1 MIKTS
6 EGLSASSKALLP
18 VLFECFFQTRN
29 LTRKTF
35 SVSPEYKFKYCL
47 CFLKKVIWQHG
58 FEAHPDC
65 WFQTMQRLNY
75 KGGRR
80 RWVFR

>member
-6 EGLSASSKALLP
+6 GVYVQARKLYSLFCLSTFS
-18 VLFECFFQTRN
+18 QRGD

-58 FEAHPDC
+58 FVALPGC
-65 WFQTMQRLNY
+65 WFQTRQRL
-75 KGGRR
+75 
-80 RWVFR
+80 VC